1 MWYNGKKEEII
12 FNILGFFLI
21 YNSLVVVVC
30 CILFGIEFDIIKKG
44 LEDLKVVLG
53 RFEIVELN
61 ERFIIVIDYV
71 YIFDGFLNFMKIV
84 DDVVEGRK
92 VLFFGCGGDRDRI
105 KRLIMGEIVGR
116 MVDFV
121 IVIFDNLWIEDLFK
135 IIVDILEGIR
145 KINVEYVVI
154 FDRYEVIKY
163 VIKNVKENDFIVFV
177 GKGYEIY

>member
-21 YNSLVVVVC
+21 YNSLAAAVC

-44 LEDLKVVLG
+44 LEDLKVVSG

-121 IVIFDNLWIEDLFK
+121 IVIFDNL
-135 IIVDILEGIR
+135 
-145 KINVEYVVI
+145 
-154 FDRYEVIKY
+154 
-163 VIKNVKENDFIVFV
+163 
-177 GKGYEIY
+177 